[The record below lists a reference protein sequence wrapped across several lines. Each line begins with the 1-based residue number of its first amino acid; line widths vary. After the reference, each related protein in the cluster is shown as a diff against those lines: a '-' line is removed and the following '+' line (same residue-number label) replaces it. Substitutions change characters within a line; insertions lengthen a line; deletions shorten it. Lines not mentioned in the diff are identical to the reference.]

1 MNGFQRI
8 LVPLNIDA
16 ERHPSLATAAMMAKT
31 FDAQLV
37 LVHVFETPGYHGP
50 EVIELVDGRPN
61 HSEAE
66 LSHWR
71 TAKAML
77 HQVEALAAEG
87 LKARGMLVH
96 GVVEESIFDLV
107 RQEGVG
113 LVVIGVR
120 SRGGL
125 ERMLG
130 GNLVTHMVNG
140 SPCPVLVVPH
150 P

>member
-1 MNGFQRI
+1 MNGFQKI

-16 ERHPSLATAAMMAKT
+16 ERHPSLPVAAATAKAFGAS
-31 FDAQLV
+31 LV

-50 EVIELVDGRPN
+50 ELIELRDGRPN
-61 HSEAE
+61 HPEEEFAS
-66 LSHWR
+66 WR

-77 HQVEALAAEG
+77 HQVETLAREG
-87 LKARGMLVH
+87 LEARGRLVH
-96 GVVEESIFDLV
+96 GVVEEAIFDLV
-107 RQEGVG
+107 RREGIS

-140 SPCPVLVVPH
+140 SPCPVMVVPH